1 MIADLRGLYEEFI
14 VYRNEDAPRLPHAFK
29 AALAVVISMLVNMR
43 FELRSPGAAMVS
55 AVIVMPQQQSGM
67 VIARGF
73 YRTLGIICG
82 SLAGLTLVGMFAQQ
96 PPLFLGGLAI
106 WVGLF
111 VGGSSYYKNYQSYGF
126 VLSGYAACI
135 TTVPEWAT
143 PSACPYAFISI
154 ACRAASIS
162 RWG

>member
-1 MIADLRGLYEEFI
+1 MISGIPARKETCFLIGML
-14 VYRNEDAPRLPHAFK
+14 
-29 AALAVVISMLVNMR
+29 ISMR